1 MLYQSQISLLQA
13 HCEVSSHY
21 LVVLELEVPEL
32 RKYIDSH
39 SLPSPISRAGLISP
53 SPLAIIAFEIIRKC
67 FSSVQC
73 RVRAR
78 KLEKKLLG
86 LRKYII
92 NVNNQN
98 KTMQRR
104 YEEVLDV
111 DPALRASLDGLD
123 EMFSENYKVLEKLIG
138 DTTQLRMQSKFV
150 CLM

>member
-13 HCEVSSHY
+13 HYEVSSHY
-21 LVVLELEVPEL
+21 LVVLELEVQEL

-53 SPLAIIAFEIIRKC
+53 SPLAIIAFEIIRRC
-67 FSSVQC
+67 LSSVQYK
-73 RVRAR
+73 VRAR

-92 NVNNQN
+92 NV
-98 KTMQRR
+98 KTMQGR
-104 YEEVLDV
+104 YEKVLDA

-123 EMFSENYKVLEKLIG
+123 EMFNENYKMLEELIG
-138 DTTQLRMQSKFV
+138 DITQLRMQSKFV